1 MSRYQKR
8 RAMSDGGVNV
18 LEALV
23 AGVVGGLAFAAG
35 SEAWAW
41 LSPMRRRQ
49 EAIEGGQPGAAM
61 GDGEFETV
69 EVEEVLE
76 R

>member
-1 MSRYQKR
+1 MSRYQKK

-49 EAIEGGQPGAAM
+49 EAIEGGQTGAM

-69 EVEEVLE
+69 EVEEVLDP
-76 R
+76 

>member
-1 MSRYQKR
+1 MSRYQKK

-49 EAIEGGQPGAAM
+49 EAIEGGQPGAMA
-61 GDGEFETV
+61 DGEFETV
-69 EVEEVLE
+69 EIEEV
-76 R
+76 

>member
-1 MSRYQKR
+1 MSRYQKK
-8 RAMSDGGVNV
+8 RALSDGGVNV

-49 EAIEGGQPGAAM
+49 EAIEGEQPGAMAE
-61 GDGEFETV
+61 GEAFETI
-69 EVEEVLE
+69 EVEEV
-76 R
+76 

>member
-1 MSRYQKR
+1 MSRYQKK

-49 EAIEGGQPGAAM
+49 EAIEGGQHGAMAE
-61 GDGEFETV
+61 GEAFETI
-69 EVEEVLE
+69 EVEEV
-76 R
+76 

>member
-1 MSRYQKR
+1 
-8 RAMSDGGVNV
+8 MSDGGVNV

-49 EAIEGGQPGAAM
+49 EAIEGGQPSMAE
-61 GDGEFETV
+61 GEAFETI
-69 EVEEVLE
+69 EVEEV
-76 R
+76 

>member
-49 EAIEGGQPGAAM
+49 EAIEGGQPGSVSE
-61 GDGEFETV
+61 GEAFETI
-69 EVEEVLE
+69 EVEEV
-76 R
+76 

>member
-1 MSRYQKR
+1 MSRYQKK
-8 RAMSDGGVNV
+8 RALSDGGVNV

-49 EAIEGGQPGAAM
+49 EAIEGGQSGAMAE
-61 GDGEFETV
+61 GEAFETI
-69 EVEEVLE
+69 EVEEV
-76 R
+76 

>member
-1 MSRYQKR
+1 MSRYQKK

-18 LEALV
+18 LEAIV
-23 AGVVGGLAFAAG
+23 AGVVGGLAFSAG

-49 EAIEGGQPGAAM
+49 EAIEGGQPGAMAE
-61 GDGEFETV
+61 GEAFETI
-69 EVEEVLE
+69 EVEEV
-76 R
+76 

>member
-1 MSRYQKR
+1 
-8 RAMSDGGVNV
+8 MSDGGVNV

-49 EAIEGGQPGAAM
+49 EAIEGGQPGAMAE
-61 GDGEFETV
+61 GEAFETI
-69 EVEEVLE
+69 EVEEV
-76 R
+76 

>member
-49 EAIEGGQPGAAM
+49 EAIEGGQPGAVSE
-61 GDGEFETV
+61 GEAFETI
-69 EVEEVLE
+69 EVEEV
-76 R
+76 

>member
-1 MSRYQKR
+1 MSRYQKK
-8 RAMSDGGVNV
+8 RALSDGGVNV

-49 EAIEGGQPGAAM
+49 EAIEGGQPGAMA
-61 GDGEFETV
+61 EREAFETI
-69 EVEEVLE
+69 EVEEV
-76 R
+76 